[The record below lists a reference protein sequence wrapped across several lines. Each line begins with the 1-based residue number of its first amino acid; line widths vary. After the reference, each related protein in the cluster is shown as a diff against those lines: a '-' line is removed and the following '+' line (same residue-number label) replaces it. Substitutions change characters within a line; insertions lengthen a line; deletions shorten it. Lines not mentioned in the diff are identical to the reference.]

1 MLTVRSIREGLP
13 AKAPEIRR
21 RLGEFERVLKTASE
35 ETIFEELVFCIFTA
49 GASAKMGLNA
59 LEAVRDILPR
69 ADERRLGRR
78 LRGVYRFPNARARY
92 VVHTREHLARRRGA
106 RLKSTLLSFENP
118 LERREFLA
126 LDRDIKG
133 IGFKEASHFLRNI
146 GFRGYAI
153 LDKHILRCLFELG
166 VTESPRAPRSGARY
180 VETEDRFR
188 EFSEKNGFD
197 LDEMDLFLWSE
208 KTGEILK

>member
-35 ETIFEELVFCIFTA
+35 ERVFEELVFCIFTA

-59 LEAVRDILPR
+59 LEAVRDILPH

-92 VVHTREHLARRRGA
+92 VVHTREHLARRGA
-106 RLKSTLLSFENP
+106 RLKSALLSFENP

-166 VTESPRAPRSGARY
+166 VTESPRAPRSGAQY
-180 VETEDRFR
+180 VETEGRFR